1 MRFPAIGSVV
11 RYTAL
16 DQDVII
22 QDPLWIEWANLSITM
37 LKSWNWPA
45 GLSIF
50 SLDVFNSRGRSIDA
64 PTDVTQTNVLAP
76 IYTFKVPHTIRSPM
90 FCPRKHREP
99 DINSTLAGQFY
110 PSIPDDTSELFLG
123 GLPTTAIIF

>member
-22 QDPLWIEWANLSITM
+22 LQDPLWIEWANLSITM

-50 SLDVFNSRGRSIDA
+50 SLDVLNSRGRSIDA
-64 PTDVTQTNVLAP
+64 PTDVTQTNVLAH
-76 IYTFKVPHTIRSPM
+76 I
-90 FCPRKHREP
+90 
-99 DINSTLAGQFY
+99 
-110 PSIPDDTSELFLG
+110 
-123 GLPTTAIIF
+123 